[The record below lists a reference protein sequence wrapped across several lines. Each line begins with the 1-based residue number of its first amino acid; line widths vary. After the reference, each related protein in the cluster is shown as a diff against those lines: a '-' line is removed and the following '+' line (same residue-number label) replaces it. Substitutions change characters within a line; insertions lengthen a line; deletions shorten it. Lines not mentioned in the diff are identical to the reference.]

1 MHSPPLSNRGY
12 NSWSPESHSV
22 PNYVRSYRSQRNA
35 ICVSTCTIPG
45 QPCHRVS
52 PSSAVSR
59 RETRPP
65 RTGSLSN
72 QFHDIL
78 TAAKLAEKRTH
89 HANKNAPKGRSAKRQ
104 TSALSFHS
112 LRHSAT
118 SALKREGVNDA
129 TARDIVGHE
138 SQAISQHYTHID
150 TDTKRRAISKLPVL
164 KLP

>member
-1 MHSPPLSNRGY
+1 
-12 NSWSPESHSV
+12 V
-22 PNYVRSYRSQRNA
+22 FPNAHV
-35 ICVSTCTIPG
+35 IVTKEG
-45 QPCHRVS
+45 
-52 PSSAVSR
+52 
-59 RETRPP
+59 

-89 HANKNAPKGRSAKRQ
+89 YADKNATKGRSAKRQ

-129 TARDIVGHE
+129 TARDIVGRE
-138 SQAISQHYTHID
+138 SQAISQHYTHI
-150 TDTKRRAISKLPVL
+150 TPIRNAGRSRSFQC
-164 KLP
+164 